1 MLAPLQ
7 LQRVWLPFSRAVAI
21 CGSVGTSPPPPIG
34 HPRHRRLLL
43 DATRHGSGIETQGQA
58 RNQVMQLLEATYQRL
73 HPYNERVHSPS
84 VHSDNTASQTDSM
97 PRPLRVQLV
106 NAPDRPIRLL
116 ELCTV
121 HSAANSTPP
130 SSLQRQEVA
139 ADPNLGA
146 PGAGMNVLSATVQ
159 QRVSLHYC
167 MHCTGAN
174 PGQSMI
180 VTRYQLINEVLGAT
194 SK

>member
-58 RNQVMQLLEATYQRL
+58 GNQVMQLLEATYQRL
-73 HPYNERVHSPS
+73 HPYNERVHNPS
-84 VHSDNTASQTDSM
+84 VHSNSTASQTDST

-121 HSAANSTPP
+121 H
-130 SSLQRQEVA
+130 
-139 ADPNLGA
+139 GA
-146 PGAGMNVLSATVQ
+146 QCTVQ
-159 QRVSLHYC
+159 PILLLPLLSKGRRRL
-167 MHCTGAN
+167 
-174 PGQSMI
+174 
-180 VTRYQLINEVLGAT
+180 LIQILEHQEQE
-194 SK
+194 

>member
-1 MLAPLQ
+1 MASRWRLSLSQLWNVILLKPAQSAVLAPLQ

-58 RNQVMQLLEATYQRL
+58 GNQVMQLLEATYQRL
-73 HPYNERVHSPS
+73 HPYNERVHNPS
-84 VHSDNTASQTDSM
+84 VHSNNTASQTDSM

-116 ELCTV
+116 ELCTTAQCTV
-121 HSAANSTPP
+121 HNC
-130 SSLQRQEVA
+130 
-139 ADPNLGA
+139 
-146 PGAGMNVLSATVQ
+146 TVQ
-159 QRVSLHYC
+159 AILLLPLLSKGRRRL
-167 MHCTGAN
+167 
-174 PGQSMI
+174 
-180 VTRYQLINEVLGAT
+180 LIHILEHQVQE
-194 SK
+194 

>member
-21 CGSVGTSPPPPIG
+21 CGSVGTSPTPPIG

-58 RNQVMQLLEATYQRL
+58 GNQVMQLLEATYQRL
-73 HPYNERVHSPS
+73 HPYNERVHNPS
-84 VHSDNTASQTDSM
+84 VHSNSTASQTDST

-121 HSAANSTPP
+121 QPIPP
-130 SSLQRQEVA
+130 SSLQRQEAA

-146 PGAGMNVLSATVQ
+146 PGAGMNVLSATES
-159 QRVSLHYC
+159 VSSPLHALHWGKPWTVYDC
-167 MHCTGAN
+167 
-174 PGQSMI
+174 
-180 VTRYQLINEVLGAT
+180 YQISVDQ
-194 SK
+194 